1 MGYAEGNTQGYTVED
16 AVLDEQEF
24 LEEAW
29 VKAIDLNYLRNIKPK
44 EYPKWTNLERL
55 DSKMYPYGDWVL
67 YIDKT
72 TGRCYKEYTSIGD

>member
-24 LEEAW
+24 LKEAW
-29 VKAIDLNYLRNIKPK
+29 DKAIDLTYLRNTKPK
-44 EYPKWTNLERL
+44 EYPKWTDLERL

-67 YIDKT
+67 YVDKT
-72 TGRCYKEYTSIGD
+72 TGIFYEKYISIGD